1 MCPNEAPD
9 DSDTS
14 WPTANSRINWARHNY
29 GKKPAEEQ
37 LSKFLGLLMTLTTLN
52 DLLEE
57 QGLGRFFTREQTQEW
72 RGWYETWRP
81 TQAVGRPKLKNS
93 S

>member
-1 MCPNEAPD
+1 MTCPNGEQD

-37 LSKFLGLLMTLTTLN
+37 LHKFLVMLMNLTALN

-57 QGLGRFFTREQTQEW
+57 QGVGQFFSRQQMEEW
-72 RGWYETWRP
+72 KGWYETWRP
-81 TQAVGRPKLKNS
+81 TQAVGRPKKTG
-93 S
+93 